1 MITDI
6 KLNGFNRIKAE
17 VEEKIKIRSLLENDV
32 NSLENSLKILKS
44 HSKSSDVNNSK
55 LIKEN
60 EMLYYTGEVSKKNK
74 NKKFCFKIYFHFF
87 K

>member
-44 HSKSSDVNNSK
+44 HGKSSDVNNSK

-60 EMLYYTGEVSKKNK
+60 EMLYYTGEVIIFLLIKNSVKKSLFFFSK
-74 NKKFCFKIYFHFF
+74 
-87 K
+87 

>member
-44 HSKSSDVNNSK
+44 HEKSSDVYNSK
-55 LIKEN
+55 LINEN
-60 EMLYYTGEVSKKNK
+60 EILYYTGEVIIFLLIKNSV
-74 NKKFCFKIYFHFF
+74 KKFLFF
-87 K
+87 FSK